1 MDPTLNLANIVENG
15 QIYNQRV
22 WFEVILYS

>member
-1 MDPTLNLANIVENG
+1 MDPTLNLASIAENG